1 MALDKDIETLLEV
14 VQYDMQ
20 DIATNLKRGTWN
32 SLGALDAL
40 QTVLSNHLAYA
51 QRMLSESEPF

>member
-1 MALDKDIETLLEV
+1 MRMDKDIETLLDV

-32 SLGALDAL
+32 ALGALDAL
-40 QTVLSNHLAYA
+40 QIVLKNHLEYA
-51 QRMLSESEPF
+51 QRLLSESEPF